1 MDIAHT
7 SKISTLEVAVSQQ
20 IIQIKK
26 LEKHVQ
32 ELQVAGR
39 AERDNAQ
46 EGWDLAN
53 SYKVQIEEFQKRID
67 ELEYKNTG
75 EVLMEANIPLED
87 EVMTKEDSLVN
98 VRLKYSQE
106 WDSEVDIP
114 YADSI
119 YKMIDNVIEYQLDNI
134 AEMELEDFYRY
145 HMRKHYEDKRN
156 AIEFNDAWVVMHGI
170 DDR

>member
-1 MDIAHT
+1 MN
-7 SKISTLEVAVSQQ
+7 K
-20 IIQIKK
+20 
-26 LEKHVQ
+26 
-32 ELQVAGR
+32 
-39 AERDNAQ
+39 
-46 EGWDLAN
+46 
-53 SYKVQIEEFQKRID
+53 EE
-67 ELEYKNTG
+67 
-75 EVLMEANIPLED
+75 
-87 EVMTKEDSLVN
+87 SLVD
-98 VRLKYSQE
+98 VRLKYNQE
-106 WDSEVDIP
+106 WDSEGDIP